1 MKKLIFFLLVA
12 VAAAVVWRHYF
23 AAPNPTEL
31 RANAQQSARG
41 VVEYWLTCIM
51 EKREFDM
58 VSVSRDE
65 ARLQG
70 KLAIEALRREETRTG
85 AVSKATTNAPL
96 SEPGKFRAALSSDKG
111 TLMTL
116 TLRAQERDGKYW
128 IFDVAQE

>member
-1 MKKLIFFLLVA
+1 MKKLIFFLIVA

-31 RANAQQSARG
+31 RTNAQQSARG

-58 VSVSRDE
+58 VSVSLDE

-70 KLAIEALRREETRTG
+70 KLAIEALRREEARTH
-85 AVSKATTNAPL
+85 AVCKATTNAPL
-96 SEPGKFRAALSSDKG
+96 NEPGKFRAALSSEKG
-111 TLMTL
+111 SLMNL
-116 TLRAQERDGKYW
+116 TLRAGERDGKYW
-128 IFDVAQE
+128 IFEVVQE